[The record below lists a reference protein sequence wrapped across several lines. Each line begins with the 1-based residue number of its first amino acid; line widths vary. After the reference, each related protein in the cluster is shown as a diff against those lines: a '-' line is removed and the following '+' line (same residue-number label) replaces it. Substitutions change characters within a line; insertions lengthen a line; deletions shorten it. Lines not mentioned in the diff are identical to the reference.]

1 MRRADLGGPLDQSP
15 PDPTPLVVGMHG
27 GVQDE
32 GVIAAVPGELDE
44 ADQPA
49 AVVGTDVGQA
59 AVDRRGRVGGLL
71 APGGLEKRRRLLIGD
86 DGVDD
91 QDDARSPVPP
101 DPERRFRLDRRWLP
115 YGRFR
120 HP

>member
-32 GVIAAVPGELDE
+32 GVVAAVPGELDE

-49 AVVGTDVGQA
+49 AVAVQMLARQRSIAGGETGACSPQA
-59 AVDRRGRVGGLL
+59 ASKSAAVSSL
-71 APGGLEKRRRLLIGD
+71 GD
-86 DGVDD
+86 G
-91 QDDARSPVPP
+91 
-101 DPERRFRLDRRWLP
+101 W
-115 YGRFR
+115 G
-120 HP
+120 